1 MCTTKTITE
10 VNYAM
15 HLGSHS
21 EKGIFNQL
29 TDYVYRY
36 VYIVSCIVTE
46 KPHQESVN
54 KLLYFIVY

>member
-46 KPHQESVN
+46 NEVPPAGEYQ
-54 KLLYFIVY
+54 